1 MRPKISILVPT
12 RGRPEKIARL
22 LESVGRSDK
31 VEVIVGCDDDDE
43 TMRGCV
49 GLSSARIVYAPRHN
63 TLGALYNTLA
73 ERAKG
78 DWLMAMAD
86 DYVIDTAGW
95 PSILLSYGRR
105 LPNKTGVL
113 FAHDPHHPGFTTI
126 YCIHRRVY
134 AMAGYFA
141 APFFPYWFV
150 DTWWDEIGEMTGLKL
165 EMPINVWLPD
175 GRGETHGMRD
185 LAFWVRLFEATR
197 PMREAVAREMLGHAV
212 PESRLALVRA
222 RVAHLSDPAFLAQ
235 WGRDDGSEPSA
246 RYLRAKAVAE
256 EMMT

>member
-1 MRPKISILVPT
+1 MQNGAGDYGVRFIYS
-12 RGRPEKIARL
+12 
-22 LESVGRSDK
+22 
-31 VEVIVGCDDDDE
+31 
-43 TMRGCV
+43 
-49 GLSSARIVYAPRHN
+49 PRHD
-63 TLGALYNTLA
+63 TLGALYNSLVEQA
-73 ERAKG
+73 RG

-95 PSILLSYGRR
+95 PSVLTRYGRR
-105 LPNKTGVL
+105 LPNKIGVL
-113 FAHDPHHPGFTTI
+113 FAHDPHHPDFTTI

-141 APFFPYWFV
+141 APFFPYWFT

-175 GRGETHGMRD
+175 GRGETQGMRD
-185 LAFWVRLFEATR
+185 LAFWVRFFEATR

-212 PESRLALVRA
+212 PESRMALVRA
-222 RVAHLSDPAFLAQ
+222 RVAHLSDPVFLRE
-235 WGRDDGSEPSA
+235 WGRTDAGEPSE